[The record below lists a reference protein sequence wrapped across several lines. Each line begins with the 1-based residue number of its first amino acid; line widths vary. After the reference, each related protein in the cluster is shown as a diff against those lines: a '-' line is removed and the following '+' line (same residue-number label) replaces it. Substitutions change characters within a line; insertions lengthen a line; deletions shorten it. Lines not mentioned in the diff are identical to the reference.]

1 MKELVDVGDDD
12 NNNDWYAAL
21 SKKPRVVSL
30 VGKAIGDD
38 GIRRMIETGVVLQDR
53 MIDTLDLFGCSLTD
67 TGAIALAHALPHST
81 SIRKLNLGGNNRI
94 TSAGAKA
101 LATAL
106 LPAHHTRTP
115 RLEWLSLAGNAIGT
129 EGAQALSQALV
140 QNDTLLELHLA
151 GNDIDAAG
159 CCALAQGLAAAG
171 TTTRLRELNLC
182 ANRVGTA
189 GALALAEALQVN
201 KSLQRLDLCY
211 NGIRDEG
218 ACALARA
225 LGTNRSLRKLILMSN
240 PIGSEGKHR
249 LEQSRQ
255 YNPARVAQNLLL
267 HPHHREGLSMVQV
280 LQWMDHNTT
289 LETLSF

>member
-1 MKELVDVGDDD
+1 M
-12 NNNDWYAAL
+12 
-21 SKKPRVVSL
+21 
-30 VGKAIGDD
+30 
-38 GIRRMIETGVVLQDR
+38 
-53 MIDTLDLFGCSLTD
+53 
-67 TGAIALAHALPHST
+67 
-81 SIRKLNLGGNNRI
+81 
-94 TSAGAKA
+94 
-101 LATAL
+101 
-106 LPAHHTRTP
+106 
-115 RLEWLSLAGNAIGT
+115 
-129 EGAQALSQALV
+129 
-140 QNDTLLELHLA
+140 
-151 GNDIDAAG
+151 
-159 CCALAQGLAAAG
+159 
-171 TTTRLRELNLC
+171 RELNLC